1 MDTQLQKAPCLLV
14 EWARRDGKEHHRTD
28 DCGENVRRQATRCLF
43 LLFPGLRGPEQ
54 PPTHLQLA
62 RTYPEFRSIF
72 VPLVRSDPEI
82 LHESLYGQ
90 MNKLIVQPIM
100 KSGISTVIVI
110 DALDKCKDED
120 RQPASVILSVLGQFV
135 TETPMVKFF
144 VTGHPEPRIREGFRL
159 PLLAKSTD
167 VFVLHK
173 VKQDQVNSDI
183 RSVPWQELCE
193 GYRSRGN

>member
-1 MDTQLQKAPCLLV
+1 MFTDRRLGASFFCSRDFEDRSNLQLI
-14 EWARRDGKEHHRTD
+14 
-28 DCGENVRRQATRCLF
+28 
-43 LLFPGLRGPEQ
+43 FPTLAV
-54 PPTHLQLA
+54 QLA

-82 LHESLYGQ
+82 LHESLFGQ
-90 MNKLIVQPIM
+90 MNKLIAQPIM
-100 KSGISTVIVI
+100 KSGISAVVVI
-110 DALDKCKDED
+110 DALDECKDED
-120 RQPASVILSVLGQFV
+120 RQPASVILSVLSQFV

-144 VTGHPEPRIREGFRL
+144 VTGRPEPRIREGFRL